1 MKNILSNKT
10 QKLAAKILN
19 KHAETGRISQA
30 YFFTGEELTFDP
42 ETEFSHKDDFVF
54 DFAAKIV
61 GGSAS
66 EADRLRRIR
75 EVKHPDVLR
84 LGGDPEMTS
93 VKIAEMRDLLK
104 WVSMKPF
111 EGERKVGIICRADKL
126 TDEAANAFLKTLE
139 EAPGNT
145 VFCLLAPSREL
156 VLETIRSRCFEVRFP
171 EVPAWNPAAASALP
185 PFREMLD
192 NYSDLTKAELK
203 PALDQALENI
213 RERLASASRS
223 YFASGSSPQPARVH
237 HPVDYLRAFET
248 ICEAK
253 SALEANANAKLTV
266 TRMVM
271 KLRHYFSGER
281 GIV

>member
-1 MKNILSNKT
+1 MKNLLANKT
-10 QKLAAKILN
+10 QKLAAEILG
-19 KHAETGRISQA
+19 KHAETDRISQA
-30 YFFTGEELTFDP
+30 YFFTGEELVFDP
-42 ETEFSHKDDFVF
+42 ETGFSRKEDFVY

-61 GGSAS
+61 GGNAN
-66 EADRLRRIR
+66 EPDRSRRIR
-75 EVKHPDVLR
+75 EDKHPDVMR
-84 LGGDPEMTS
+84 LGADPDVNS
-93 VKIAEMRDLLK
+93 IKIEAMRQLLA

-111 EGERKVGIICRADKL
+111 EGARKIGILCRAEKL

-145 VFCLLAPSREL
+145 VFFLLAPSREL

-171 EVPAWNPAAASALP
+171 EVPAWNPAAINALP

-192 NYSDLTKAELK
+192 QYSDLAKSELK
-203 PALDQALENI
+203 PALDLALENV
-213 RERLASASRS
+213 RQRLVSACGRPET
-223 YFASGSSPQPARVH
+223 AKVEPQN
-237 HPVDYLRAFET
+237 YLRAFET

-271 KLRHYFSGER
+271 RLRHYFSGEK
-281 GIV
+281 GIL

>member
-1 MKNILSNKT
+1 MKNILANKT
-10 QKLAAKILN
+10 QRLASDILG

-30 YFFTGEELTFDP
+30 YFFTGEELSYDP
-42 ETEFSHKDDFVF
+42 ETGLSRKEEFVF
-54 DFAAKIV
+54 DFAAKII
-61 GGSAS
+61 GGLAP
-66 EADRLRRIR
+66 EPDRLRRIR
-75 EVKHPDVLR
+75 DAKHPDVLR
-84 LGGDPEMTS
+84 LGGDPDMNS
-93 VKIAEMRDLLK
+93 IKIAEMRAMLK
-104 WVSMKPF
+104 WVSLKAF
-111 EGERKVGIICRADKL
+111 ESERKVGILCHADKL

-171 EVPAWNPAAASALP
+171 EVPTWNPAATTALP

-192 NYSDLTKAELK
+192 NYSELTKAELK

-213 RERLASASRS
+213 RERLAVSSRTEK
-223 YFASGSSPQPARVH
+223 PRIQPVS
-237 HPVDYLRAFET
+237 YLRAFET

>member
-1 MKNILSNKT
+1 MKNIYSNKT
-10 QKLAAKILN
+10 QKLAADILS
-19 KHAETGRISQA
+19 KHAATGRVSQA
-30 YFFTGEELTFDP
+30 YFFTGEELSFDP
-42 ETEFSHKDDFVF
+42 ETGFSRKEDFVY
-54 DFAAKIV
+54 DFTAKIV
-61 GGSAS
+61 GGGAS
-66 EADRLRRIR
+66 EPDRLRRIR
-75 EVKHPDVLR
+75 EEKHPDILR

-93 VKIAEMRDLLK
+93 IKIAEMRELLK
-104 WVSMKPF
+104 WVSLKPF
-111 EGERKVGIICRADKL
+111 ECERKVGILCRADKL

-171 EVPAWNPAAASALP
+171 EVPAWNPAAAAALP

-213 RERLASASRS
+213 RQRLQSHLAS
-223 YFASGSSPQPARVH
+223 GTSSQPANARQ
-237 HPVDYLRAFET
+237 PVSYLRAFET